1 MQDNADW
8 VRAVRGLRDS
18 GFHLWHANRQTYFAA
33 HLAYTPS
40 HAGVLVEYT
49 FLRSPDASPP
59 PPPPP
64 PRVSTPRGREGDIE
78 GENVSAD
85 QEEEEWESDTMDAV
99 QPERFLT
106 CWIPPAKEA
115 YGERLLALERA
126 LEIGHLLGRTVVLPS
141 WAWLDILFHRPSPG
155 NITALV
161 PLPDAFKTALAPR
174 SAPAAGLHA
183 SAREGSRRDEQD
195 EQEEEAVVG
204 GKGLRKTKVQLVLP
218 NGVRMPA
225 LVDVLE

>member
-1 MQDNADW
+1 
-8 VRAVRGLRDS
+8 
-18 GFHLWHANRQTYFAA
+18 
-33 HLAYTPS
+33 
-40 HAGVLVEYT
+40 
-49 FLRSPDASPP
+49 
-59 PPPPP
+59 
-64 PRVSTPRGREGDIE
+64 
-78 GENVSAD
+78 VSAD
-85 QEEEEWESDTMDAV
+85 REEEQEEQAEQEEEAATLVLWEADTMDV
-99 QPERFLT
+99 GQPEQFLT
-106 CWIPPAKEA
+106 CWIPAATEA
-115 YGERLLALERA
+115 YGERQLALERA

-218 NGVRMPA
+218 KGVRMPA